1 MRTLKL
7 ARIAAE
13 AEGLR
18 LRRMA
23 RRRGIQVAEGVVA
36 VTFLCFGLMAAHFAG
51 FLALLK
57 VVAPL
62 AAALIV
68 LGVDLLLTL
77 VFGFLAMHSTPSR
90 IEQEAFQVREQAK
103 QQLAIATAT
112 ATTWA
117 PVARSLGLRHLS
129 GLVIGALATRYLT
142 RQ

>member
-1 MRTLKL
+1 
-7 ARIAAE
+7 
-13 AEGLR
+13 
-18 LRRMA
+18 
-23 RRRGIQVAEGVVA
+23 
-36 VTFLCFGLMAAHFAG
+36 LMAAHFAG
-51 FLALLK
+51 FLALIK

-68 LGVDLLLTL
+68 FGVDLLLTAI
-77 VFGFLAMHSTPSR
+77 FGFLAMRSTPSR

-117 PVARSLGLRHLS
+117 PVARSLGLKHLS

>member
-1 MRTLKL
+1 MRTLRL

-51 FLALLK
+51 FLALIK

-68 LGVDLLLTL
+68 FGVDLLLTL
-77 VFGFLAMHSTPSR
+77 IFALLAMRSTP
-90 IEQEAFQVREQAK
+90 
-103 QQLAIATAT
+103 
-112 ATTWA
+112 
-117 PVARSLGLRHLS
+117 
-129 GLVIGALATRYLT
+129 
-142 RQ
+142 